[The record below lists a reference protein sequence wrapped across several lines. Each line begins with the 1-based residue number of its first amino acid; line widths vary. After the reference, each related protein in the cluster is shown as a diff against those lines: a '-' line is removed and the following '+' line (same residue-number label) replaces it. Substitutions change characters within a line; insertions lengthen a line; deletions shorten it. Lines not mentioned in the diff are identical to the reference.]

1 MGKLPFLSGRRCSA
15 DMPRDLSRPILCRS
29 DGENEC
35 GHINIPD
42 PCGGDDRWLS
52 DVLAR
57 QLTTPPPCD
66 LVQNEANLLVIY
78 EYRLSVLQVRVE
90 ERKALKISG
99 CKDGPSF
106 LGIHVDSAS
115 SFLSTYVSQG
125 PSQPSQTTNK
135 SRDQSP

>member
-1 MGKLPFLSGRRCSA
+1 
-15 DMPRDLSRPILCRS
+15 MPRDLSRPILYRS

-42 PCGGDDRWLS
+42 PCGGGDRRLS

-78 EYRLSVLQVRVE
+78 EYRLSVLQVHRGDE
-90 ERKALKISG
+90 GKALKIIG
-99 CKDGPSF
+99 CKDEPSC
-106 LGIHVDSAS
+106 LCILVDSAN
-115 SFLSTYVSQG
+115 SFLNTYVSQE

-135 SRDQSP
+135 SRAKAFKACPSCRYP